1 MYICERFCALVYSF
15 LTTPLSVAVY
25 LYREIDNVKTDKK
38 RTLVL
43 GNGSVS
49 AVSLQC
55 EIEVSMAMQTEL
67 QPMGCLSIRYEVGAF
82 FVAM

>member
-1 MYICERFCALVYSF
+1 MYSF

-49 AVSLQC
+49 AVYLQS
-55 EIEVSMAMQTEL
+55 EIEVSMAMQNEL
-67 QPMGCLSIRYEVGAF
+67 QPKCCLSICYEVGAF